1 MLKLSTQFVVA
12 LLLFSGCGEHSH
24 DEETTPPKPEGGAVT
39 LWTQKTELFME
50 HPALIV
56 GSEAKFATHLSWM
69 SDFKPVMEGTVLF
82 KFLSSDGEQ
91 LNVTVEKPS
100 SPGIYRPAINFQK
113 PGTYRLTIILNGKVR
128 DTIIVDDLTVFASE
142 QDIPKSQEAPSSEQQ
157 ISFLKEQQW
166 KIDFRT
172 EAVRQQL
179 ISETVRSVAEVIPAV
194 NGEAIVAAPFTGY
207 IPASS
212 DNHLPDPG
220 EVIQRG
226 TSLAVIIPSAETPGG
241 SEDFASRYT
250 NAETQRDLAYREF
263 ERIKKLYAVHSISDK
278 EYQEAEA
285 ALRRAN
291 TTFQSL
297 NMLVSAEKDSSIVQG
312 GFRLKAPISGTI
324 AEMYVVP
331 GKQVTAGDPL
341 FRIIN
346 MNTVWIKASIAANDI
361 AKIINPSYAWIRLA
375 GLNEPIEI
383 NQRNGKLI
391 STGSAIDERTRTI
404 PVIFQRSNTEKLL
417 RIGMTGE
424 INISGNGKHQ
434 GLVIPQSA
442 LMEEEGRYSVYIHSE
457 GESFVKR
464 DVTLGAREKDRVEI
478 LKGVEEG
485 ERVVTVGAY
494 QVRLASMSSQLPAHG
509 HEH

>member
-1 MLKLSTQFVVA
+1 MLKLLTQSIIILS
-12 LLLFSGCGEHSH
+12 LLSGCGEHRH
-24 DEETTPPKPEGGAVT
+24 DEETSPPKPAGGAVT

-56 GSEAKFATHLSWM
+56 GSEANFATHLSWM
-69 SDFKPVMEGTVLF
+69 SDFKPVTDGIVLF
-82 KFLSSDGEQ
+82 MFLSTDGEQ
-91 LNVTVEKPS
+91 ISVSVEKPS
-100 SPGIYRPAINFQK
+100 SPGIYRPAINFRK
-113 PGTYRLTIILNGKVR
+113 PGTYRLTIILNAKLR
-128 DTIIVDDLTVFASE
+128 DTIIVNDLNVFASE
-142 QDIPKSQEAPSSEQQ
+142 QDIPESQDIPGSEQQ
-157 ISFLKEQQW
+157 IRFLKEQQW

-172 EAVRQQL
+172 EPVRQQL

-207 IPASS
+207 IPASPET
-212 DNHLPDPG
+212 HLPDPG
-220 EVIQRG
+220 ELIQRG
-226 TSLAVIIPSAETPGG
+226 KSLTVIVPSAETPGG

-250 NAETQRDLAYREF
+250 NAETQRDLSHREF
-263 ERIKKLYAVHSISDK
+263 ERIKKLYAVHGVSDK

-297 NMLVSAEKDSSIVQG
+297 NMVVSAEKDSSVIQG

-324 AEMYVVP
+324 TEMYVVP
-331 GKQVTAGDPL
+331 GKQVSAGDPL

-361 AKIINPSYAWIRLA
+361 AKIINPTYAWLRLA
-375 GLNEPIEI
+375 GRNEPIEI

-404 PVIFQRSNTEKLL
+404 PVIFQRTNSDKFL
-417 RIGMTGE
+417 RIGMVGE
-424 INISGNGKHQ
+424 INISGNGKHN

-442 LMEEEGRYSVYIHSE
+442 LMEEEGRYSVYVHTE

-464 DVTLGAREKDRVEI
+464 DVILGAREKDRVEI
-478 LKGVEEG
+478 LKGLNEG

>member
-1 MLKLSTQFVVA
+1 MLKLSTQFFVA
-12 LLLFSGCGEHSH
+12 LLLLSGCGEHSH
-24 DEETTPPKPEGGAVT
+24 DEEKAPPKPEGGAIT

-69 SDFKPVMEGTVLF
+69 SDFKPVTEGTVLF

-91 LNVTVEKPS
+91 QNVTVEKPS
-100 SPGIYRPAINFQK
+100 SPGIYRPAINFRK

-142 QDIPKSQEAPSSEQQ
+142 QDIPKTQETPSSEQQ

-172 EAVRQQL
+172 EPVRQQL

-212 DNHLPDPG
+212 EIHLPDPG
-220 EVIQRG
+220 EIILRG
-226 TSLAVIIPSAETPGG
+226 KSLAVIVPSAETPGG

-263 ERIKKLYAVHSISDK
+263 ERVKKLYAVQSVSDK

-297 NMLVSAEKDSSIVQG
+297 TMLVSAEKDSSVVQG
-312 GFRLKAPISGTI
+312 GFRLKAPITGTI

-331 GKQVTAGDPL
+331 GKQVNAGDPL

-361 AKIINPSYAWIRLA
+361 AKIINPSYAWLRLA
-375 GLNEPIEI
+375 GLTEPIEI

-404 PVIFQRSNTEKLL
+404 PVIFQRSNTEKFL

-424 INISGNGKHQ
+424 INISGNGKHL

-442 LMEEEGRYSVYIHSE
+442 LMEEEGRYSVYVHSE

-464 DVTLGAREKDRVEI
+464 DVTLGAREKERVEI
-478 LKGVEEG
+478 LKGLEEG
-485 ERVVTVGAY
+485 ERVVTIGAY